1 MPRIAIISDRWSTLQ
16 WIWRKGEISKKRARE
31 RAGHGKCW
39 KQFASNAERERK
51 RERERERE
59 RGVRVNGAAG
69 ENEGGKANEG

>member
-31 RAGHGKCW
+31 RAGHGKRW
-39 KQFASNAERERK
+39 KQFVGNAG
-51 RERERERE
+51 

-69 ENEGGKANEG
+69 ENEGGKADEG